1 MPTATQRGPQL
12 GGAEQL
18 RGNQAGDCD
27 VAEAARRRPVVRVG
41 DQRRIAA
48 EEGCEVEWAPQ
59 FAQAP
64 VAFDGELVDI
74 AAGVL
79 QELTGDAP
87 RLPSG
92 PLHDAAEMARVVPA
106 VMLFVRS
113 IGGVSHTKDE
123 DTAVPDLE
131 LSVRALHGLALR
143 TLTWAEARP

>member
-1 MPTATQRGPQL
+1 M
-12 GGAEQL
+12 
-18 RGNQAGDCD
+18 
-27 VAEAARRRPVVRVG
+27 
-41 DQRRIAA
+41 
-48 EEGCEVEWAPQ
+48 
-59 FAQAP
+59 
-64 VAFDGELVDI
+64 AFDAELVEI

-131 LSVRALHGLALR
+131 LSVRALHDLALR
-143 TLTWAEARP
+143 TLAWADRAAP